1 MGCVGLQYGT
11 LSTTLNTGGATRK
24 LVPGLQEARGTS
36 FAAALVSGIVA
47 RVMQKQLV
55 TATSNGAEVEGI
67 RNWIRNN
74 ASRIGTTPLDHPW
87 AGVINDYTFDGVR
100 EGIAQAPK

>member
-1 MGCVGLQYGT
+1 M
-11 LSTTLNTGGATRK
+11 STTLNTGGATRK

-36 FAAALVSGIVA
+36 FAAALVTGVVA

-55 TATSNGAEVEGI
+55 PATSNGAEVEGI
-67 RNWIRNN
+67 RTWIRNN
-74 ASRIGTTPLDHPW
+74 ASRTGAAPLDHPW
-87 AGVINDYTFDGVR
+87 AGVVYDYTFDGVR